1 MISPLL
7 EPILLQLGPVPIRG
21 SLVTSCGITLLLG
34 AGSFALSRTLRSEPG
49 KLQAIVEVIVST
61 ILDQIEE
68 VTRKQGRTYL
78 PLLGTLFLFLI
89 VANSLSLL
97 PGLTP
102 PTERLETVMALGLV
116 VFVSVYYFGIRRHGL
131 VQYLKH
137 FFQPTPILFPI
148 HVLSELT
155 RTFSLMMRLFGNL
168 MSHGLILGVIVSVAG
183 LLVPI
188 PIILFGLLTGVV
200 QAYIFSILATVYIAA
215 AVEDHPQPQSHDHKE
230 TVGR

>member
-7 EPILLQLGPVPIRG
+7 EPVLLQLGPVPVSG
-21 SLVTSCGITLLLG
+21 SMLTSGGITVVLG
-34 AGSFALSRTLRSEPG
+34 LGSFLLSRTLRSEPG
-49 KLQAIVEVIVST
+49 KLQSIVEVVVTT
-61 ILDQIEE
+61 ILNQIEE
-68 VTRKQGRTYL
+68 VTRKQGRLYL
-78 PLLGTLFLFLI
+78 SLLGSLFIFLL

-97 PGLTP
+97 PGLKP
-102 PTERLETVMALGLV
+102 PTERLETVIALGLL

-131 VQYLKH
+131 GLYLKH
-137 FFQPTPILFPI
+137 FFLPTPLLFPI

-188 PIILFGLLTGVV
+188 PIILFGLLTGIV
-200 QAYIFSILATVYIAA
+200 QAYIFTILATVYIAA
-215 AVEDHPQPQSHDHKE
+215 AVEDHPQKQGQDHKE
-230 TVGR
+230 TVGT